1 MKKSTTRVLIPIV
14 GGILLIAAGVI
25 ILLSNLGIITLD
37 WEMLI
42 GPLFAIGG
50 LVFVLLFVLNTD
62 GWWALIPGFVLMAIG
77 LIIFMG
83 EREVDLLEPWS
94 GAIFLGFLG
103 LAFFLIYISHREQWW
118 AIIPG
123 GSLLTIAGVT
133 LMTERELLSGMI
145 FFLGLGMTFGLVYLL
160 PKPAGRLKWALYPA
174 GILFVIGVLMS
185 LGVTKLLN
193 FVWPVALLIAGGYVL
208 YRAIRK

>member
-123 GSLLTIAGVT
+123 GALLTIAGVT

>member
-1 MKKSTTRVLIPIV
+1 MKKSTTRVLVPIV

-25 ILLSNLGIITLD
+25 FLLSNLGIITLD
-37 WEMLI
+37 WEMLV

-62 GWWALIPGFVLMAIG
+62 GWWALIPGFVLMGIG

-83 EREVDLLEPWS
+83 DKEAALVESWS
-94 GAIFLGFLG
+94 GATFLGFLG
-103 LAFFLIYISHREQWW
+103 LAFFLIYITHHEQCW

-123 GSLLTIAGVT
+123 GALLTIAGVT
-133 LMTERELLSGMI
+133 LVPKDGLLSGVI
-145 FFLGLGMTFGLVYLL
+145 FFLGLALTFGLVYFL
-160 PKPAGRLKWALYPA
+160 PKPAGRFKWALYPA
-174 GILFVIGVLMS
+174 GILFVIGVLMI
-185 LGVTKLLN
+185 LGVTNVLN

-208 YRAIRK
+208 YRALRK